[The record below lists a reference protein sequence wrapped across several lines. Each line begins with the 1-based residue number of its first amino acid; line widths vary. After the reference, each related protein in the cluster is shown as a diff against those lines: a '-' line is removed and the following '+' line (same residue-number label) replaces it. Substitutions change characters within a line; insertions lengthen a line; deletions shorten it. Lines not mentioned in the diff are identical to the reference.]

1 MLPGHGNIP
10 EKTPASPAS
19 TLFKEGV
26 GGSSRGLSCGVLYPM
41 FEHNCANYIV
51 VKRTVETTETN
62 GLGVTLF
69 ELGESHMNTIKGE
82 QICAKALAG
91 DIM

>member
-1 MLPGHGNIP
+1 
-10 EKTPASPAS
+10 
-19 TLFKEGV
+19 
-26 GGSSRGLSCGVLYPM
+26 M